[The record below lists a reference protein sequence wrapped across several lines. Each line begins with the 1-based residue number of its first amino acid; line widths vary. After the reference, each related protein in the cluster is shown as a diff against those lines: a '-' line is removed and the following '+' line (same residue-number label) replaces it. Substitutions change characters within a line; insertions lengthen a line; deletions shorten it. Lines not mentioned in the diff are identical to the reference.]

1 MIATPKERELT
12 VFRGT
17 LAKLIVFSVSLAV
30 APLATYFGSE
40 KYLWN
45 GACTTLLQRVML
57 FIRLTMIAGNSTY
70 AAISAVVAANVVLV
84 SYIITSVMD
93 DTSANE
99 TRSPLADA
107 PGETRKDR

>member
-1 MIATPKERELT
+1 MERC
-12 VFRGT
+12 V
-17 LAKLIVFSVSLAV
+17 LASCVLPNAEQVTSLAV
-30 APLATYFGSE
+30 
-40 KYLWN
+40 
-45 GACTTLLQRVML
+45 
-57 FIRLTMIAGNSTY
+57 GNSTY

-84 SYIITSVMD
+84 TYIITSVMD